1 MRRIGVILAV
11 VAALVAAVL
20 GPGETWAQQPIEIR
34 FGHVGFPNSLFDIVV
49 NEYAKRVNAA
59 LKGRVEMKVFH
70 SSQLGTDEAMVKG
83 IKVGALEMFLPSTIM
98 STVEPKYG
106 VFEMPYI
113 IVNRTHMKRV
123 AGDAR
128 VKAALFEPVPAK
140 GMRLLAYWENGFR
153 HVTNNLRP
161 VMQPE
166 DLKGIKLRIPGGVW
180 RGKMFRAYGA
190 NPSPMPFAEVYSAL
204 QAGVMDGQENPFPQI
219 ASAKFHEVQKYLSL
233 TGHVYT
239 PAYPVISEAF
249 WEKLPRDVQQTLERI
264 AVEVGDFARSE
275 GERLDKELAA
285 KLTTGQMKMNEV
297 DKDAFIKASGAIY
310 DEFAK
315 DVAGGGDLIKLI
327 QSLR

>member
-11 VAALVAAVL
+11 VAALVAAFL

>member
-11 VAALVAAVL
+11 VAALLAAFL
-20 GPGETWAQQPIEIR
+20 GPGQTWAQQPIEIR

-49 NEYAKRVNAA
+49 NEYAKRVNTA

-83 IKVGALEMFLPSTIM
+83 IKIGALEMFLPSTIM

-113 IVNRTHMKRV
+113 IVNRAHMKRV
-123 AGDAR
+123 AEDPR

-153 HVTNNLRP
+153 HVTNNVRP
-161 VMQPE
+161 VMNPE

-239 PAYPVISEAF
+239 PAYPTISEAF

-315 DVAGGGDLIKLI
+315 EVAGGGDLIKLI